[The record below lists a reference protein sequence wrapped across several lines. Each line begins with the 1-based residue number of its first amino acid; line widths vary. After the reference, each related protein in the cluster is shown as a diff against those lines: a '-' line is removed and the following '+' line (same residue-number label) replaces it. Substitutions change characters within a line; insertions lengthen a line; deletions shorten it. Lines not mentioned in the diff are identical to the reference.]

1 MPATI
6 RLLSCRGQAGLK
18 DQPMSLSPSRPI
30 LMVDPRP
37 HPALPG
43 ADWADQYGIEVRGSL
58 SPREALN
65 EMLARSPGWIAGLLS
80 LRNQI
85 VSPLGLKG
93 ARLQVGEGGFP
104 VVAEGPEELILGL
117 NDRHLDFRLVLNT
130 RPAGHGCTFVSLA
143 TLVAPHNL
151 GGRTYL
157 AAILPFHRL
166 IVSQMLSTLYR

>member
-1 MPATI
+1 M
-6 RLLSCRGQAGLK
+6 G
-18 DQPMSLSPSRPI
+18 
-30 LMVDPRP
+30 DPRP

-43 ADWADQYGIEVRGSL
+43 AGWADQYGIGIRGRL
-58 SPREALN
+58 SPREALD
-65 EMLARSPGWIAGLLS
+65 EMLDRSPRWISDLLA

-85 VSPLGLKG
+85 VRPVGLKG

-104 VVAEGPEELILGL
+104 VVSEGPEELVFGL

-151 GGRTYL
+151 GGRAYL
-157 AAILPFHRL
+157 ATILPFHRL

>member
-1 MPATI
+1 MAATI
-6 RLLSCRGQAGLK
+6 RLLSGLGGFGLK
-18 DQPMSLSPSRPI
+18 TCIMSSFPSRPV
-30 LMVDPRP
+30 LMADPRP
-37 HPALPG
+37 HPALPT
-43 ADWADQYGIEVRGSL
+43 ADWADQYGLSVRGSL

-65 EMLARSPGWIAGLLS
+65 EMLARSPAWIASLLT

-93 ARLQVGEGGFP
+93 PRLQVGEGGFP
-104 VVAEGPEELILGL
+104 VISEGPEDIVLGL

-143 TLVAPHNL
+143 TLVARRNL
-151 GGRTYL
+151 GGRAYL

-166 IVSQMLSTLYR
+166 IVSRMLSTLYR